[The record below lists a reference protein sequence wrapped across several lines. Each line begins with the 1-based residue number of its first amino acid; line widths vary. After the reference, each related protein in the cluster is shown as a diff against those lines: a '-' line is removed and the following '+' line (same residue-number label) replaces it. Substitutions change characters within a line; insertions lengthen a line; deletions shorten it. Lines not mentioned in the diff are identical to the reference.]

1 MRVIAGEAKGRT
13 LLAPKGTGTRP
24 ATDRI
29 RETLFQIL
37 EPDLGDAR
45 VLDLFAGAGTMGIE
59 ALSRGAAHATFVE
72 RATAALD
79 ALRKNVASTGFVGR
93 SEIVAANVIG
103 YLDRGAPTARYDFA
117 FLDPPF
123 ADVAIL
129 EATLAH
135 PTLPAALAPDATVI
149 ARVLRKHPPTV
160 PPSAQIIR
168 TKQIGEEDL
177 VFLRYSGARGGG

>member
-1 MRVIAGEAKGRT
+1 VRVIAGEAKGRS
-13 LLAPKGTGTRP
+13 LVAPKGTGTRP

-29 RETLFQIL
+29 REALFQIL

-72 RATAALD
+72 QARPALD
-79 ALRKNVASTGFVGR
+79 ALRKNVASTGFSAR
-93 SEIVAANVIG
+93 SEIVGASVIG
-103 YLDRGAPTARYDFA
+103 FLDRAVPAQHYDFA

-123 ADVAIL
+123 ADVAVL

-135 PTLPAALAPDATVI
+135 PNLRAALPPGATVI
-149 ARVLRKHPPTV
+149 ARFLRKHPPVV
-160 PPSAQIIR
+160 PSSAQVIR

-177 VFLRYSGARGGG
+177 VFLRYSEPGGGG

>member
-1 MRVIAGEAKGRT
+1 M
-13 LLAPKGTGTRP
+13 
-24 ATDRI
+24 
-29 RETLFQIL
+29 
-37 EPDLGDAR
+37 
-45 VLDLFAGAGTMGIE
+45 
-59 ALSRGAAHATFVE
+59 
-72 RATAALD
+72 
-79 ALRKNVASTGFVGR
+79 ASTGFAGR

-103 YLDRGAPTARYDFA
+103 YLDRGAPATRYDFA